1 MIRLVSDSLGDS
13 MQGRENTAV
22 NIFAAVQ
29 IRRCC
34 FPAWMQYTC
43 PEDFKCYPKKKKQ
56 NRKLFQNLK
65 WKCFILKMSKHCAF
79 LQKKKIWSQCCLAS
93 SGVLLTSSSNSLLVC
108 STVEVASKIV
118 CTVWYMS
125 ILKRHQE
132 IG

>member
-43 PEDFKCYPKKKKQ
+43 PEDFKCYPKKKSKTGSYF
-56 NRKLFQNLK
+56 K
-65 WKCFILKMSKHCAF
+65 ILNEN
-79 LQKKKIWSQCCLAS
+79 AS
-93 SGVLLTSSSNSLLVC
+93 S
-108 STVEVASKIV
+108 
-118 CTVWYMS
+118 
-125 ILKRHQE
+125 
-132 IG
+132 